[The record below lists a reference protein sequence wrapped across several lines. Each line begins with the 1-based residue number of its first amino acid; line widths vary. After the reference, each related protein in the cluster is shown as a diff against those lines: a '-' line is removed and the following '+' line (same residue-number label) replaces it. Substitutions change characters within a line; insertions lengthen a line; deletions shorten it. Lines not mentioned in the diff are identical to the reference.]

1 MSKTKKCPS
10 CNGSGAQVSPRRGY
24 ADCSNCDGT
33 GTIKRGMHEQL
44 TQGQRQTL
52 GGAGGAAAGFAIGG
66 PAGALIGGFAGLVL
80 STDDDDDGVGGV

>member
-1 MSKTKKCPS
+1 
-10 CNGSGAQVSPRRGY
+10 
-24 ADCSNCDGT
+24 
-33 GTIKRGMHEQL
+33 MHEKL

-66 PAGALIGGFAGLVL
+66 PAGALIGGLAGLVL